1 MARRLLSCGVMVKH
15 TDHLLAQRAAAG
27 DAAARDQLL
36 ARHYDAIRRL
46 CRKLC
51 PDSATAD
58 DVLQETLLAVLRN
71 LGRYRGDASFTTWV
85 YTVARTHHGRSIR
98 TDQRH
103 RARADRLA
111 TFLVSVPGTSE
122 DQDDALAAGE
132 LRERVRCALDSLSP
146 LDRAVLES
154 RDFLG
159 CSAAETARE
168 LSLTIPAVKTRLHRA
183 RSRVRALLEPPT
195 LVFAA

>member
-1 MARRLLSCGVMVKH
+1 MVQH
-15 TDHLLAQRAAAG
+15 SDHHLAQRAAAG

-36 ARHYDAIRRL
+36 ARHYGAIQRR
-46 CRKLC
+46 CRPVC
-51 PDSATAD
+51 PDAATAD

-71 LGRYRGDASFTTWV
+71 LGNYRGDASFTTWA
-85 YTVARTHHGRSIR
+85 YTVARTHYGRTVR

-111 TFLVSVPGTSE
+111 AFLVSVPGASM
-122 DQDDALAAGE
+122 DQDDALAAAE
-132 LRERVRCALDSLSP
+132 LRARVRWALESLSP
-146 LDRAVLES
+146 VDRAVLES

-183 RSRVRALLEPPT
+183 RSRVRALLEPPA

>member
-1 MARRLLSCGVMVKH
+1 MVKH
-15 TDHLLAQRAAAG
+15 TDLIFAQRAAAG

-36 ARHYDAIRRL
+36 ARHYETIRRL
-46 CRKLC
+46 CRRLC
-51 PDSATAD
+51 PDAATAD
-58 DVLQETLLAVLRN
+58 DVFQETLLAVLRN
-71 LGRYRGDASFTTWV
+71 LGSYRGDASFTTWV
-85 YTVARTHHGRSIR
+85 YTVARTHYGRRIR

-111 TFLVSVPGTSE
+111 TFLVSLPGASE
-122 DQDDALAAGE
+122 DQDDALAVGE
-132 LRERVRCALDSLSP
+132 LRERVRCALASLSP

-159 CSAAETARE
+159 YSAAETARE

-183 RSRVRALLEPPT
+183 RSRVRARLEPPT